1 MTALTSFQTKEPV
14 FQIAFTVSLFA
25 GVLELVTVTFFQETV
40 RLVSLNTGGYEI
52 VSLAPVKTLGGAELD
67 KLVLVALDE
76 VNLNFKEVLA
86 DFLHRFRIHGIPFVH
101 RSAQGIE
108 LSVLFFNVRDNFV
121 VAVVICLFARD
132 NGQCSAED
140 SHECSFFHN
149 Y

>member
-1 MTALTSFQTKEPV
+1 M
-14 FQIAFTVSLFA
+14 
-25 GVLELVTVTFFQETV
+25 LEFVTVTFFQETIG
-40 RLVSLNTGGYEI
+40 LVSLNSGGHEI

-108 LSVLFFNVRDNFV
+108 LGVLFFNVDRVLFV
-121 VAVVICLFARD
+121 VVRLFAGD

-140 SHECSFFHN
+140 SQ
-149 Y
+149 